1 MIKRSKNIRRS
12 FCIAITWCFSLFVKI
27 VKEKKCYQI
36 HAMNLL
42 SFLILESV
50 SMIIVLICCKN
61 MTIIFSKSV
70 SHFLFDQI
78 VSYCLGKKTSQEILY
93 TAILDYLLRY
103 IRSQSGRKL
112 NPGATHVYSCDLNLR
127 TNCFSIVSF
136 RLYTWETCHSR
147 HDIGKVWQT
156 WGYKFASIHHFNSDI
171 AMLYIDQ
178 TPVIIGI

>member
-1 MIKRSKNIRRS
+1 MFFLVCQNCERKKMLSNTCNELTFISYFGKCEYDYCFNMLQEHDNNI
-12 FCIAITWCFSLFVKI
+12 
-27 VKEKKCYQI
+27 
-36 HAMNLL
+36 L
-42 SFLILESV
+42 SVNDNIY
-50 SMIIVLICCKN
+50 
-61 MTIIFSKSV
+61 KSV

-78 VSYCLGKKTSQEILY
+78 VSYCLGKKTLKEIVY
-93 TAILDYLLRY
+93 RAILDYPLRY

-156 WGYKFASIHHFNSDI
+156 WGYKFASINHFNSDI

-178 TPVIIGI
+178 TPVKIGI